1 MGIGRPS
8 TYKPE
13 YCEAIVEY
21 FEKMAGMA
29 PRDGVT
35 VVIELTET
43 GQPAPQPELTIS
55 ESGGIALTSAK
66 TPKGKGYL
74 KREVRQICAEL
85 PTLQGFAI
93 SIETP
98 KSTLLGW
105 VKDNDDFAEA
115 VERCKDIQYRLLIER
130 GRTRQYDPMAFAFV
144 AKNLTDMTDRKEIT
158 GAGGAPLQATLILVD
173 AGSQD
178 LLDMTTEDGTTED
191 VTVYAR
197 RVPLLPSDI

>member
-1 MGIGRPS
+1 MGIGRPT

-13 YCEAIVEY
+13 YCEAIVAY
-21 FEKMAGMA
+21 FERMAGMA
-29 PRDGVT
+29 PREGVT
-35 VVIELTET
+35 VVTELTET

-55 ESGGIALTSAK
+55 ESGGISLAASK

-93 SIETP
+93 SIATP
-98 KSTLLGW
+98 KSTVQGW
-105 VKDNDDFAEA
+105 AKEHDEFAEA
-115 VERCKDIQYRLLIER
+115 VERCKDIQYRLLIDR
-130 GRTRQYDPMAFAFV
+130 GLTRQYDPMAFAFV

-173 AGSQD
+173 AGSQE
-178 LLDMTTEDGTTED
+178 LLDMTTEDGTIYT
-191 VTVYAR
+191 R